1 MDSLACFCGRFLPPD
16 MMKLAAMTGASEH
29 PAKGLPD
36 ALPGDLASAH
46 AMILAQRETIA
57 AAQTEA
63 RSRALEIERLKL
75 QLAKA
80 RHERF
85 GESSERGRLLVEQ
98 LELMI
103 EDLEET
109 QAEEET
115 RAEMAAPARAERRR
129 QPRGPRKLPDNL
141 PVERIVE
148 AAPCACGRC
157 GGTRLR
163 KLGEAVSKTL
173 ECEPRRWKIIERVR
187 EKFACRDCEAVTE
200 PTAPSHAIP
209 ARLRGPKPAR
219 DDPGRQIRRPLAI

>member
-1 MDSLACFCGRFLPPD
+1 LRAISRAESAPVGGVKGAADSRADG
-16 MMKLAAMTGASEH
+16 
-29 PAKGLPD
+29 
-36 ALPGDLASAH
+36 LPGDLASAH
-46 AMILAQRETIA
+46 AMILAQRQLLA

-63 RSRALEIERLKL
+63 RTRALEIERLKL

-85 GESSERGRLLVEQ
+85 GQSSERGRLLVEQ
-98 LELMI
+98 LELTI

-115 RAEMAAPARAERRR
+115 RAEMAAPARAEKQRR
-129 QPRGPRKLPDNL
+129 PRGPRKLPDNL

-148 AAPCACGRC
+148 AAPCVCGRC
-157 GGTRLR
+157 GGARLR
-163 KLGEAVSKTL
+163 KLGEASSRTL

-200 PTAPSHAIP
+200 PPVPSHV
-209 ARLRGPKPAR
+209 
-219 DDPGRQIRRPLAI
+219 